1 MNNIKIKSYGAYV
14 PSKVVTNDD
23 LTKLVDTS
31 DEWIKQR
38 TGIERRHISEG
49 EDASD
54 LAIKAS
60 KMALQRSNL
69 KGEDIDLIIVATLT
83 PDMLTPS
90 VACLV
95 QKEIKAKNAMAFDVN
110 AACSGFI
117 YSMQV
122 AYSMMNSGSFKRAL
136 VVGVEVL
143 SKIVDWSD
151 RSTCV
156 LFGDGSGAVVL
167 EKDYRDITVKNQ
179 QIRLGGIYGYCLP
192 GKYLETGEADL
203 EETVFLEEFQNT
215 DLPTILMCH
224 MPVCWMIN
232 GSLDAWDVDY
242 VFAGHVHGGEVIL
255 PFIGGLYGPD
265 LGWFPGRMEGIYT
278 SGDHQKT
285 LILSRGLG
293 TNEMIPRFNNI
304 PEIVVADIQGKE

>member
-1 MNNIKIKSYGAYV
+1 MKIFHHKTLSIFMGIIVILTVILGCILYTSKYVLTTISYRLQTTRLI
-14 PSKVVTNDD
+14 PSLRILQLSD
-23 LTKLVDTS
+23 LHNSEFGTHNSRLISAVRAQSPDLILLTGDLLNS
-31 DEWIKQR
+31 DEQR
-38 TGIERRHISEG
+38 TDIATELITQLC
-49 EDASD
+49 DIAPVYC
-54 LAIKAS
+54 
-60 KMALQRSNL
+60 SNGNHEVEYQE
-69 KGEDIDLIIVATLT
+69 KYGV
-83 PDMLTPS
+83 
-90 VACLV
+90 
-95 QKEIKAKNAMAFDVN
+95 DVDELYRE
-110 AACSGFI
+110 A
-117 YSMQV
+117 
-122 AYSMMNSGSFKRAL
+122 
-136 VVGVEVL
+136 
-143 SKIVDWSD
+143 
-151 RSTCV
+151 
-156 LFGDGSGAVVL
+156 GAVVL